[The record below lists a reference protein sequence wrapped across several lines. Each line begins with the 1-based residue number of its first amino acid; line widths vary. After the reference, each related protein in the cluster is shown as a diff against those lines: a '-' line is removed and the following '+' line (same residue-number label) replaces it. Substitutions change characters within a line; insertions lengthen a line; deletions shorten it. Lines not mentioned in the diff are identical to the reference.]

1 MKNLTM
7 GLLLAV
13 NIFGAM
19 FFGTEETSAK
29 FNRVKD
35 DVITISSDS
44 SETVEPV
51 VVSNVGDG
59 QEYAYVVTEIIDGD
73 YGVEIHGLPL
83 NKKSSTNCGIFLYQ
97 SEVSFDVKVGDK
109 IVVVWGEEED
119 EFELIDRAVKNSKGE
134 YVSATKQRIDA
145 LMAKLRANSVTSR
158 NVLK

>member
-1 MKNLTM
+1 MKNFTI

-19 FFGTEETSAK
+19 FLGTEETSAK

-35 DVITISSDS
+35 EVITVSNES
-44 SETVEPV
+44 SENVEPV

-59 QEYAYVVTEIIDGD
+59 QEYAYVITEIRNGD
-73 YGVEIHGLPL
+73 YGVEIHGTPL
-83 NKKSSTNCGIFLYQ
+83 NKESYTNRGIFLYQ

-119 EFELIDRAVKNSKGE
+119 EFELIDRAVKNNKGE
-134 YVSATKQRIDA
+134 YISATQNRINV
-145 LMAKLRANSVTSR
+145 LMAILRANSVHAKYS
-158 NVLK
+158 VK

>member
-1 MKNLTM
+1 MKNLTI

-19 FFGTEETSAK
+19 FLGTEETSAK

-35 DVITISSDS
+35 EVITVSNES
-44 SETVEPV
+44 SENVEPV

-59 QEYAYVVTEIIDGD
+59 QEYAYVVTEIRNGD

-119 EFELIDRAVKNSKGE
+119 EFALIDRAVKDSNGE
-134 YVSATKQRIDA
+134 YISATKKRIDA
-145 LMAKLRANSVTSR
+145 LLVGLRTNSLKLYNG
-158 NVLK
+158 LK